1 VHADEFL
8 LDEGEA
14 KHCSLFATLDFLEY
28 QRIHVEKKMSI
39 SANSKPGF
47 EFL

>member
-14 KHCSLFATLDFLEY
+14 RHYLLFAIPDFLEY

-39 SANSKPGF
+39 SANSKLGF